1 MLDQLPPAFFLLTC
15 APREFQAR
23 LPPETLRISKLP
35 EVWQRLVTTRLQPV
49 GSAPGELVA
58 VVSTDTP
65 KWAHIMRDVHIQ
77 RYRDPG
83 RARQDLPQTNT

>member
-1 MLDQLPPAFFLLTC
+1 MLDQLPPAFFLPTC
-15 APREFQAR
+15 APRDFQAR
-23 LPPETLRISKLP
+23 LSPEILRVTKLP
-35 EVWQRLVTTRLQPV
+35 KVWQRLAAMWLQPV
-49 GSAPGELVA
+49 GSAPRELVA

-77 RYRDPG
+77 RDRDPG